1 MVKFISIASI
11 LDFFS
16 ASVTPEGGKKG
27 MRIVCFKRDNEVC
40 YGILEGDI
48 INRVSGNIFNH
59 YEYTDER
66 YQLEELKVLAP
77 CYPTKIVALGLNYR
91 SHTEELGMK
100 LPDEPLL
107 FLKPSTAVIGSNDA
121 IIYPAMSRRVDYEA
135 ELGVVIK
142 RVAKNVPERKVKEYR
157 LGYTCFNDVTARDL
171 QGKDKQFTRSKGFDT
186 FAPIGPWIETECD
199 PSELVV
205 ESYLNGELKQSGT
218 TADMV
223 FSVFHLVSF
232 ISKVMTLLPGDVIA
246 TGTPAGIGP
255 MKVGDTIEVV
265 VGGIGTLRNRVV
277 KPE

>member
-1 MVKFISIASI
+1 M
-11 LDFFS
+11 
-16 ASVTPEGGKKG
+16 
-27 MRIVCFKRDNEVC
+27 
-40 YGILEGDI
+40 
-48 INRVSGNIFNH
+48 
-59 YEYTDER
+59 
-66 YQLEELKVLAP
+66 
-77 CYPTKIVALGLNYR
+77 KI
-91 SHTEELGMK
+91 
-100 LPDEPLL
+100 PDEPLL
-107 FLKPSTAVIGSNDA
+107 FLKPSTAVIGSNDP

-142 RVAKNVPERKVKEYR
+142 RVAKNVPERKVKEYL

-186 FAPIGPWIETECD
+186 FAPMGPWIETECD
-199 PSELVV
+199 PSALVV

-223 FSVFHLVSF
+223 FSVFHVVSF

-265 VGGIGTLRNRVV
+265 VGDIGTLRNRVV